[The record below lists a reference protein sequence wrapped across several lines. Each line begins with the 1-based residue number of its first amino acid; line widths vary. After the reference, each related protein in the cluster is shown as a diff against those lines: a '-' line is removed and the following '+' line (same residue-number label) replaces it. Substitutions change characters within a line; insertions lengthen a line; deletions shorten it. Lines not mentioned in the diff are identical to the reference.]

1 MYARLPEEKVQGRRA
16 PAGLNRQ
23 VGTLD
28 AVLGSSPDLVYL
40 CDRAGTFLYANSAG
54 ARHWKLD
61 RDTIVGKSWR
71 DLGLPEGFVEN
82 LARHR
87 EEVFDSGRSFVGEV
101 QLPGPWG
108 DASWECL
115 LTPIQ
120 ADDGAV
126 EVVVVA
132 LRDLD
137 ERKRAER
144 ALRESEEKY
153 RLLAENSTDL
163 ISRHDAEG
171 HYLYASP
178 ACQQLLGY
186 TPDELI
192 GRPAY
197 EFFHPD
203 DLAAIAASRANPLR
217 WPDTMTATFRIRCK
231 DGRYIWFETT
241 SRTVRDPATD
251 QVVEIHCSSR
261 DVTKRKHTE
270 EALRASRALLQ
281 AVLDHAP
288 ALISIKDSEG
298 RYLVVNRRF
307 EAVFNISRNR
317 AVGRT
322 DFDLFPRHVAE
333 VLRQNDR
340 EVLEAGDPIE
350 FEEDVALEDG
360 LHTYIS
366 IKFPIP
372 AAAGSPEAI
381 CGISTDI
388 TERTRAA
395 EQLRLQNARLQEA
408 IRSERQAHEA
418 LKMAEGRLVQTEKL
432 SALGQMVAGVAHEI
446 NNPLAFVTNNI
457 TVLRR
462 DVGQLVELLRLLLEA
477 EETLAAHR
485 PDLAARVRDRAEEMD
500 LSYVLANIDGVI
512 DRSGEGLRR
521 IRQIVKDLRDFA
533 RLDEGDLKEVDL
545 NEGIV
550 STVNII
556 RGRAWTQEVTL
567 ETDLAPL
574 PRITC
579 YPGKINQVILN
590 LLANAIDACPAG
602 GRVTVR
608 TRPVPEGVE
617 IHVIDTGHGIPPAI
631 RHRIFDPFFTTKAV
645 GKGTGLGLSIS
656 YGIIQAHGG
665 RIDVDSTPGQGTNF
679 TVRLPLVAPKDAAPG
694 SPQGSRGA

>member
-1 MYARLPEEKVQGRRA
+1 MHARLPEETVQVSRA

-28 AVLGSSPDLVYL
+28 AVLGGSPDLVYL

-54 ARHWKLD
+54 ARHWRLD
-61 RDTIVGKSWR
+61 RDDILGKSWR
-71 DLGLPEGFVEN
+71 DLGLPERFVEG
-82 LARHR
+82 LARQR

-101 QLPGPWG
+101 QIPGPWG

-132 LRDLD
+132 LRDVD
-137 ERKRAER
+137 GRKRAER

-163 ISRHDAEG
+163 ISRHDPEG

-186 TPDELI
+186 TPDELV
-192 GRPAY
+192 GRSAY

-203 DLAAIAASRANPLR
+203 DLAAIAASRAKPLR
-217 WPDTMTATFRIRCK
+217 WPDTMTVTFRIRCK

-261 DVTKRKHTE
+261 DVTKRKHAE

-288 ALISIKDSEG
+288 ALISIKDLEG

-322 DFDLFPRHVAE
+322 DFDLFPKHVAE

-350 FEEDVALEDG
+350 FEEDVALGDG

-372 AAAGSPEAI
+372 TAAGGTEAI

-395 EQLRLQNARLQEA
+395 EQLRLQNTRLQEA

-418 LKMAEGRLVQTEKL
+418 LKQAEGQLVQAEKL
-432 SALGQMVAGVAHEI
+432 TALGQMVAGVAHEI
-446 NNPLAFVTNNI
+446 NNPLAFVTNNVA
-457 TVLRR
+457 VLRR
-462 DVGQLVELLRLLLEA
+462 DVGQLVELLQLLLRGRGHA
-477 EETLAAHR
+477 RRAPAR
-485 PDLAARVRDRAEEMD
+485 PARRGSATAPRRSTCA
-500 LSYVLANIDGVI
+500 YVLDNLDRLI

-521 IRQIVKDLRDFA
+521 IQQIVKDLRDFA

-556 RGRAWTQEVTL
+556 RGRARTQEVTL
-567 ETDLAPL
+567 ETDLGPAAPRDLLPGQDQPGGAQPAGQRDRRL
-574 PRITC
+574 PRGG
-579 YPGKINQVILN
+579 PGHRP
-590 LLANAIDACPAG
+590 DPARARRASRSTSSTPATASPRRSATG
-602 GRVTVR
+602 SS
-608 TRPVPEGVE
+608 TRSS
-617 IHVIDTGHGIPPAI
+617 PPSRSA
-631 RHRIFDPFFTTKAV
+631 RGP
-645 GKGTGLGLSIS
+645 GLGLSIS
-656 YGIIQAHGG
+656 YGIVQAHGG
-665 RIDVDSTPGQGTNF
+665 RIDVESTPGQGTDF
-679 TVRLPLVAPKDAAPG
+679 TVRLPLAASKD
-694 SPQGSRGA
+694 REGA